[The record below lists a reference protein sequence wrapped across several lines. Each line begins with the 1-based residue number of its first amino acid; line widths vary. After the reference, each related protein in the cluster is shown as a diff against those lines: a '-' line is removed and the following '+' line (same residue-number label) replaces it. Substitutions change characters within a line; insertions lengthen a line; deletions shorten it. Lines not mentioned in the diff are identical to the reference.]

1 MIVRLQST
9 ASVEVHRGPM
19 LIATLLSLVVR
30 IISLARLP
38 VGPQR
43 GALGPISELTLKS
56 KD

>member
-1 MIVRLQST
+1 MRLQST